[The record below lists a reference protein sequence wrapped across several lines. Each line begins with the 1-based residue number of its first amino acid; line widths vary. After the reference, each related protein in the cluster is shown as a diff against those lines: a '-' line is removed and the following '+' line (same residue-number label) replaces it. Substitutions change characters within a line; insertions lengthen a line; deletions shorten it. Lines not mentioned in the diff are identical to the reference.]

1 MKNIAN
7 NVFLYEDKD
16 GEKQLICMNDN
27 CEIEIEDSPFY
38 QKENLFY
45 PFQDSYKCE
54 LKNVHVSKIGIM
66 KITGVYDVLFNVY
79 PKNRVSYLA
88 SYSRIKIKKKN
99 LNRMI
104 KELELEK
111 I

>member
-1 MKNIAN
+1 MKIIAN
-7 NVFLYEDKD
+7 NVFLYEVKD

-27 CEIEIEDSPFY
+27 CEIEIEDSSP

-45 PFQDSYKCE
+45 LPPDNYKFE
-54 LKNVHVSKIGIM
+54 LKNIHVTKIGIM

-79 PKNRVSYLA
+79 SKNRVSYLA
-88 SYSRIKIKKKN
+88 SYGRRKTKKKN

-104 KELELEK
+104 KELELGK